1 MAAEV
6 FLGATMPYQ
15 PFPRSRSR
23 SLQLQGCRKTALIKA
38 FDDAMRD
45 PKLLLAEATKQRMD
59 IDPMTGRQ
67 IDNLLARIYVTPTN
81 VVAKAAASR
90 TTILTELAQDKWQ
103 KCRVIAVTPT
113 KLYIVGARSPTRDE
127 PISTIVLGDVGL
139 SLNRL
144 L

>member
-1 MAAEV
+1 
-6 FLGATMPYQ
+6 
-15 PFPRSRSR
+15 
-23 SLQLQGCRKTALIKA
+23 
-38 FDDAMRD
+38 MRD

-113 KLYIVGARSPTRDE
+113 KLYIVGVASPTRA
-127 PISTIVLGDVGL
+127 SRM
-139 SLNRL
+139 SRL
-144 L
+144 LFWGCGIEAYRLL